1 MEYLQNILGTL
12 GAAFRPDDVYVANLL
27 GMLEALNAGITTV
40 YDWSHIMNTPEHAD
54 AAVLGLRASG
64 GRSVFGHGTP
74 GTSVWEWFYESK
86 LPHPTDV
93 RRVRQE
99 HFSATGPEELV
110 TLAMSIRGPE
120 YSTLEVSRHD
130 LELARELGLRAS
142 MHVGGGSF
150 GQQYQAIGKLHQAGL
165 LGPDLNF
172 AHCNSLTNEDFQLLA
187 AHGCSVS
194 VTPEIEMQMGLGFP
208 ATGKALAH
216 GIRPALGVDVVT
228 GTGGDMFAQM
238 KVALQTER
246 AMLNDQFLAE
256 GKMVDKLSLS
266 TQDVLEFATIEGAK
280 ALGLEQHIGSLTP
293 GKQADL
299 VLIDASATNLAPV
312 NNPVSAVVL
321 SAAPANVDSVFVAG
335 RAVKR
340 HGKLLHH
347 DLAALHRRAKASRDY
362 LFAQTG
368 TPVGAL
374 CL

>member
-1 MEYLQNILGTL
+1 
-12 GAAFRPDDVYVANLL
+12 
-27 GMLEALNAGITTV
+27 
-40 YDWSHIMNTPEHAD
+40 
-54 AAVLGLRASG
+54 
-64 GRSVFGHGTP
+64 
-74 GTSVWEWFYESK
+74 
-86 LPHPTDV
+86 
-93 RRVRQE
+93 
-99 HFSATGPEELV
+99 
-110 TLAMSIRGPE
+110 
-120 YSTLEVSRHD
+120 
-130 LELARELGLRAS
+130 
-142 MHVGGGSF
+142 
-150 GQQYQAIGKLHQAGL
+150 
-165 LGPDLNF
+165 
-172 AHCNSLTNEDFQLLA
+172 
-187 AHGCSVS
+187 

-246 AMLNDQFLAE
+246 ALLNEQFLAA
-256 GKMVDKLSLS
+256 GKMVDKLTLS
-266 TQDVLEFATIEGAK
+266 TQDVLEFATLEGSK
-280 ALGLEQHIGSLTP
+280 ALGLEQHIGSITP

-299 VLIDASATNLAPV
+299 VLIDTSATNLAPV

-335 RAVKR
+335 CAVKR

-347 DLAALHRRAKASRDY
+347 DLAALHRRAEASRDY